1 MRSVSIYAI
10 LLFLSCSFSSMHLCA
25 SRNSLVPSKPLS
37 PGNTLVSDDGTFALG
52 FFSPSKSTKK
62 HYYLGIWYNNIPQR
76 TVVWVA
82 NRAAPISDLSSAMLA
97 LHSSTNLILSDA
109 NGRVLWNSNNSI
121 AISPSPATTVSAE
134 ATLENTGNFILL
146 SNVNRTTLWQSFDH
160 PSDTLLPGM
169 KLRISHKMHPIQHLI
184 SWNGLQD
191 PSPGVFSYGA
201 DPNSILQQF
210 IWNGTRPHR
219 RSPVW
224 TSYFLLG
231 GYMDNLHS
239 TIYMAVHRGADDE
252 VYMSIG
258 MPIDSLSLLIRME
271 INYSGNVNILSWDS
285 NMSVWTSLYI
295 QPAHKCNEYDYCGPY
310 GYCDNNGIAPTC
322 KCLDGFEPNDDE
334 GWVSGRFSQGCR
346 QKMALRCGGHGFLT
360 LPHMKVPDHFIF
372 LRNRSFDECA
382 AECWSNCSCVAY
394 AHANMSTKGING
406 DDTRCLIWTGKMIDM
421 ERYSQGGE
429 TLYIRINKSS
439 GMIYC
444 Y

>member
-1 MRSVSIYAI
+1 
-10 LLFLSCSFSSMHLCA
+10 MHLCA
-25 SRNSLVPSKPLS
+25 SRNSLVPGKPLS

-62 HYYLGIWYNNIPQR
+62 HYYLGIWYNNIPQH

-97 LHSSTNLILSDA
+97 LHSSTNLVLSDA

-134 ATLENTGNFILL
+134 ATLENTRNFILL
-146 SNVNRTTLWQSFDH
+146 GNVNHTTLWQSFDH

-210 IWNGTRPHR
+210 IWNGTRPHC

-231 GYMDNLHS
+231 GYMDNHHS
-239 TIYMAVHRGADDE
+239 TIYMAVHRGTDDE

-258 MPIDSLSLLIRME
+258 MPIDSLSLLIRM
-271 INYSGNVNILSWDS
+271 
-285 NMSVWTSLYI
+285 
-295 QPAHKCNEYDYCGPY
+295 
-310 GYCDNNGIAPTC
+310 
-322 KCLDGFEPNDDE
+322 
-334 GWVSGRFSQGCR
+334 
-346 QKMALRCGGHGFLT
+346 
-360 LPHMKVPDHFIF
+360 
-372 LRNRSFDECA
+372 
-382 AECWSNCSCVAY
+382 
-394 AHANMSTKGING
+394 
-406 DDTRCLIWTGKMIDM
+406 
-421 ERYSQGGE
+421 
-429 TLYIRINKSS
+429 
-439 GMIYC
+439 
-444 Y
+444 